1 MLYNN
6 LLRAEITTI
15 KKKTER
21 REKIREQKAEI
32 AAQIELSIEQE
43 LLSRLKEGT
52 YGEIY
57 NYNLEKFKQIME
69 DQEVDE
75 EGEEEVLRAIEKIP
89 NFLIGRR
96 RKC

>member
-1 MLYNN
+1 M
-6 LLRAEITTI
+6 LRAEITTI

-75 EGEEEVLRAIEKIP
+75 EGEEEVLRAIEKIL